1 MRTSRTL
8 SFSLYS
14 FSVYLD
20 VTENDAPFVF
30 VTDQVNPVYINENS
44 NQHILIFP
52 SKLLHTVYPKLTDGV
67 RVSVSGN
74 VVMNPF
80 NVPVKP

>member
-1 MRTSRTL
+1 ML
-8 SFSLYS
+8 EDSFSLYS
-14 FSVYLD
+14 FSVYID

-30 VTDQVNPVYINENS
+30 VNESQVSPVYINENS

-74 VVMNPF
+74 VVINPF